1 MRINLKKTAAALL
14 SALFL
19 AGCSALTPPAE
30 DPVLVAKLNQLDR
43 RIDALERVIR
53 NESLANLT
61 QDVTALERRIDE
73 LQGNDETMAYSART
87 TAERQRSLY
96 ADLDARILALE
107 SGLRSAQSDQ
117 LGEGELPVPGGTDK
131 DNYQAAFELLK
142 EQEYEEAATAF
153 ANFLEEFPGS
163 DLAHNAQYWLAE
175 TYYATKEFSTA
186 VEAFKTVVAEY
197 PESTKVPD
205 ALLKMGFCNY
215 ELEEWDAART
225 SLARVQ
231 SEYPETTAAR
241 LAGQRLERMQSEG
254 V

>member
-1 MRINLKKTAAALL
+1 MLRKTATVFLPIWL
-14 SALFL
+14 L
-19 AGCSALTPPAE
+19 AGCSALAPPAE
-30 DPVLVAKLNQLDR
+30 DPVLVAQLNALDR
-43 RIDALERVIR
+43 RIEALERVIR
-53 NESLANLT
+53 NESLANMT
-61 QDVTALERRIDE
+61 QDVAALERRVDE

-107 SGLRSAQSDQ
+107 SSLRATQSDV

-142 EQEYEEAATAF
+142 DQEYVEAATAF
-153 ANFLEEFPGS
+153 GNFLDQFPDS

-175 TYYATKEFSTA
+175 TYYATQEFSTA
-186 VEAFKTVVAEY
+186 VEAFEAVVVDY

-215 ELEEWDAART
+215 ELQEWDAARA

>member
-1 MRINLKKTAAALL
+1 MCSNLKKTAAATLPI
-14 SALFL
+14 LFL

-30 DPVLVAKLNQLDR
+30 DPVLVAKLNELDR
-43 RIDALERVIR
+43 RIESLERVIR

-61 QDVTALERRIDE
+61 QDVTALQRRVDE
-73 LQGNDETMAYSART
+73 LQGNDETMAYSAQT

-96 ADLDARILALE
+96 ADLDARIVALE
-107 SGLRSAQSDQ
+107 SGLRSAQNDQ

-142 EQEYEEAATAF
+142 EQDYDEAATAF

-175 TYYATKEFSTA
+175 TYYATKDYSTA
-186 VEAFKTVVAEY
+186 VKAFETVVVDY

-215 ELEEWDAART
+215 ELQEWDAARA

-241 LAGQRLERMQSEG
+241 LAGQRLERMESEG